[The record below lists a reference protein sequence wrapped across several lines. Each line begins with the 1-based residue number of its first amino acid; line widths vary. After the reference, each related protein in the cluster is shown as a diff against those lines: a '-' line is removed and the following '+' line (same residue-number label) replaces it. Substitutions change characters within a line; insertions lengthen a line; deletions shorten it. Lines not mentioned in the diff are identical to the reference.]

1 MSPHISLVDFTVTD
15 PETAKTF
22 YTGVFDLTLKMEMP
36 DYPLFSSVGGPD
48 VGLIKDGAD
57 AGGPADGINTIGSPT
72 TIFTVDDI
80 EATLTKVNSLG
91 GKTVVPKTEIAP
103 EIGHYAYFTDPDGN
117 YIGLTQKP

>member
-1 MSPHISLVDFTVTD
+1 MAGPHW
-15 PETAKTF
+15 PCH
-22 YTGVFDLTLKMEMP
+22 
-36 DYPLFSSVGGPD
+36 SSVGGAD